1 MFALVVDYER
11 ITGKFGGSPSSAWA
25 GAFVGHRLYRWKAS
39 TIPT

>member
-1 MFALVVDYER
+1 MFPLVVDYER
-11 ITGKFGGSPSSAWA
+11 ITGKFGGWPAWA